1 MLFRKTRPKSFQ
13 LLSFRHASSTSQLEQ
28 VPEHEPIPATALTQ
42 NDRTFSEEV
51 LQEYAEFNFTSSL
64 ESESAD
70 PDPQSLPFV
79 GASGTPGTAVNTTQ
93 RTQSA
98 PGTASNAMRLQRRTS
113 EPIQRP
119 PRKPKPRY
127 YKQAFT
133 DEDTEALARGEQNHN
148 LKPWTPTDLV
158 MHNEFLND
166 LRPLP
171 LIVDHSSESSVL
183 VDAHGVTTQSFN
195 RPFRTG
201 DTVRYMQYSDPLPR
215 IGQSGENPPEEE
227 NRFEAEFQREVE
239 GPVSGIGSPLY
250 TSRSSSAPILIIPAH
265 ENLIPELPA
274 PRHSVGALTE
284 HSRTISATRV
294 SESLSIPAPLSR
306 AFSFTSSHTRH
317 APKIPS
323 PLSLSPA
330 SSFRARDPAAFKPS
344 PETTFDS
351 FLGPHKSGKGETH
364 ADYVKRKKV
373 ADAGGRLKKVR
384 KSLMLGWEPG
394 SSSGNGNGSGSGSGS
409 EEA

>member
-13 LLSFRHASSTSQLEQ
+13 LLSWRHASSTSQLEQ

-42 NDRTFSEEV
+42 IDRTFSEEV
-51 LQEYAEFNFTSSL
+51 LQEYAAFDLPGSL

-70 PDPQSLPFV
+70 PDPQSLPFA
-79 GASGTPGTAVNTTQ
+79 GASGTRDTAVNTTQ

-98 PGTASNAMRLQRRTS
+98 PGTTSNAMRLQRRTS
-113 EPIQRP
+113 DPIQCP

-148 LKPWTPTDLV
+148 LTPWTPADLV
-158 MHNEFLND
+158 MHDELLND

-171 LIVDHSSESSVL
+171 LIVDHSSRSSIL
-183 VDAHGVTTQSFN
+183 VDAHGTTTQTFS

-201 DTVRYMQYSDPLPR
+201 DKVRYLQCSDPLPR
-215 IGQSGENPPEEE
+215 IEQSGEKLPQEE
-227 NRFEAEFQREVE
+227 NRFDAEFQREVE
-239 GPVSGIGSPLY
+239 GPFCGIGSPLY
-250 TSRSSSAPILIIPAH
+250 SSRSSSAPVLIIPAH
-265 ENLIPELPA
+265 DNLLPENPA
-274 PRHSVGALTE
+274 PRHSVGAFPE
-284 HSRTISATRV
+284 HSRTSSATRV

-306 AFSFTSSHTRH
+306 AFSFTSSQTRH
-317 APKIPS
+317 APKLPS

-330 SSFRARDPAAFKPS
+330 SSFRTRDPEAFKPN

-373 ADAGGRLKKVR
+373 ADGGGRLRKVR

-394 SSSGNGNGSGSGSGS
+394 SSSGTGKGSGS
-409 EEA
+409 AKA